1 MYNATK
7 WKDEVVDADTG
18 EVIQEGTDQS
28 AAHFNNAEEGISD
41 NDPAARL
48 MLLALSRTIDEV
60 DTEVQTVT
68 LTNTKSYPFNNSDV
82 TVALETARNDTSY
95 TVEATVGDHEGCV
108 GDVTVHDQALNGF
121 KVKYDGSATSVTIT
135 LRIKGGM

>member
-41 NDPAARL
+41 NDLAARL

>member
-7 WKDEVVDADTG
+7 WLDQVEDADTG
-18 EVIQEGTDQS
+18 EVIQKGTDQS
-28 AAHFNNAEEGISD
+28 AANFNNMEEGISD
-41 NDPAARL
+41 SDLAARL

-68 LTNTKSYPFNNSDV
+68 LTNSLSYPFNNSAT
-82 TVALETARNDTSY
+82 TVSLETARNDTSY

-108 GDVTVHDQALNGF
+108 GDVTVYDQALNGF
-121 KVKYDGSATSVTIT
+121 KVKFDGSATSATIT

>member
-41 NDPAARL
+41 NDLAARL

-82 TVALETARNDTSY
+82 TVALETARNDTNY

-121 KVKYDGSATSVTIT
+121 KVKYDGSATSATIT